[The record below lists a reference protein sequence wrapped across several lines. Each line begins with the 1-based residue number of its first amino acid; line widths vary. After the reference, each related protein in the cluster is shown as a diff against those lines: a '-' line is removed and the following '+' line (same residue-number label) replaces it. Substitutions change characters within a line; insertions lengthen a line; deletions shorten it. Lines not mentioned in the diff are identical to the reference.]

1 MHRRPYWNFIM
12 ADKEYFEYLDQ
23 RILEF
28 AHNQRE
34 RDRGNDHHFLEKI
47 QEDGRCLFIGADKS
61 ALLEV
66 SQEQLDAMI
75 KQYTQAFG
83 PPTPARAATWAV
95 DHVIGRLKRK
105 GFIMQAQ
112 LQFCRAYLITEQGE
126 KALCE
131 MRRRANN
138 RY

>member
-1 MHRRPYWNFIM
+1 M

-34 RDRGNDHHFLEKI
+34 RDRGNDHHFLENI
-47 QEDGRCLFIGADKS
+47 QEDGRCLFIGADKRS
-61 ALLEV
+61 LFKV

-75 KQYTQAFG
+75 KQYTQEFG
-83 PPTPARAATWAV
+83 PPTPAQAAKWAV

-105 GFIMQAQ
+105 GFI
-112 LQFCRAYLITEQGE
+112 REVRVWIRTAYLITEVGE
-126 KALCE
+126 KALCD
-131 MRRRANN
+131 MRHAAPRE
-138 RY
+138 